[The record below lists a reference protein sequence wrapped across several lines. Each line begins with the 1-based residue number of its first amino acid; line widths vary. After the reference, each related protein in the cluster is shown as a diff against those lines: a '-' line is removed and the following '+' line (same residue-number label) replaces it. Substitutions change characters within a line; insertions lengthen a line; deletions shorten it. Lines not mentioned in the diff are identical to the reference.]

1 MVLGPEL
8 IEISMRPSHPLLEG
22 RRRRRIVDH
31 GKGRSRHRRDHL
43 TVDSTTQLLIPP
55 RTKSAKSTKA
65 PHEGLRASIATTVSP
80 TTSVHPAVH
89 DRRLTDRGRDCSSL
103 QAGSRGSKIVV
114 RPGLSEWLAMSSREV
129 TNWLQS
135 HRLGAYVDVFAEHD
149 VTWDDLGELGDEDL
163 RKMGLKTRERRRLL
177 QAIAYDYLVGGGER
191 KQLTV
196 LYYDLVQ
203 SVTLSNLIGD
213 PEAFLEI
220 VRSIHAK
227 FEVLLSRLGGTKYQ
241 MEGDGAWYLFGWPAI
256 EGNPAARSA
265 HAAFAIMQAA
275 RELKLP
281 VPAGWVLQFR
291 VTIASDLMVIM
302 PTKREGEVEVA
313 GNAINLAARLKRVC
327 RPGSIVIDRATRD
340 RFGRAFHVAAL
351 GLQSFEGIEGKVEAF
366 VLGVP
371 RSGLTTFAARKAAR
385 SRPLVGR
392 DAELAQLRKQWL
404 LACEGH
410 GQVGFL
416 VGTAGIGKSRLA
428 LALSHLAAE
437 QHGTVLSYQCSDL
450 YRSSALY
457 PLLDRLRRD
466 ARIRHLDLTRDADR
480 KAAQAS
486 RGPRRHS
493 RRR

>member
-1 MVLGPEL
+1 
-8 IEISMRPSHPLLEG
+8 
-22 RRRRRIVDH
+22 
-31 GKGRSRHRRDHL
+31 
-43 TVDSTTQLLIPP
+43 
-55 RTKSAKSTKA
+55 
-65 PHEGLRASIATTVSP
+65 
-80 TTSVHPAVH
+80 
-89 DRRLTDRGRDCSSL
+89 
-103 QAGSRGSKIVV
+103 
-114 RPGLSEWLAMSSREV
+114 MSSREV

-135 HRLGAYVDVFAEHD
+135 HRLGAYVDVFTEHD

-177 QAIAYDYLVGGGER
+177 RAIAFDYLVGGGER

-313 GNAINLAARLKRVC
+313 GNAINLAARLKRSLPA
-327 RPGSIVIDRATRD
+327 RLDRHRQSNQ
-340 RFGRAFHVAAL
+340 GPIRAR
-351 GLQSFEGIEGKVEAF
+351 
-366 VLGVP
+366 VP
-371 RSGLTTFAARKAAR
+371 RRCARAPIVR
-385 SRPLVGR
+385 G
-392 DAELAQLRKQWL
+392 
-404 LACEGH
+404 
-410 GQVGFL
+410 
-416 VGTAGIGKSRLA
+416 
-428 LALSHLAAE
+428 
-437 QHGTVLSYQCSDL
+437 
-450 YRSSALY
+450 
-457 PLLDRLRRD
+457 DRR
-466 ARIRHLDLTRDADR
+466 
-480 KAAQAS
+480 
-486 RGPRRHS
+486 
-493 RRR
+493 

>member
-1 MVLGPEL
+1 MVLVP
-8 IEISMRPSHPLLEG
+8 
-22 RRRRRIVDH
+22 
-31 GKGRSRHRRDHL
+31 
-43 TVDSTTQLLIPP
+43 DSTTQLLIPP
-55 RTKSAKSTKA
+55 RTKTRNARRHIA
-65 PHEGLRASIATTVSP
+65 RAYHRQSFTIRRPGSPFTRCSQLAVSGWTCLFP
-80 TTSVHPAVH
+80 GCPP
-89 DRRLTDRGRDCSSL
+89 L
-103 QAGSRGSKIVV
+103 QAGSGGSKLDSTRVERV
-114 RPGLSEWLAMSSREV
+114 LAMSSREV
-129 TNWLQS
+129 ANWLQS
-135 HRLGAYVDVFAEHD
+135 HRLGACVDVFAQHD

-177 QAIAYDYLVGGGER
+177 RAIAVDYFVGGGER

-275 RELKLP
+275 SELKLP

-302 PTKREGEVEVA
+302 PTKHEGEVEVA
-313 GNAINLAARLKRVC
+313 GKAINLAARLKRVC
-327 RPGSIVIDRATRD
+327 RPGSIVIDRATKD
-340 RFGRAFHVAAL
+340 RIGRAFHVAAL
-351 GLQSFEGIEGKVEAF
+351 GPQSFEGIEGKVEAF

-371 RSGLTTFAARKAAR
+371 RSGLTKFAARNAAR

-392 DAELAQLRKQWL
+392 YAEMAELRKQWL

-416 VGTAGIGKSRLA
+416 VGTPA
-428 LALSHLAAE
+428 
-437 QHGTVLSYQCSDL
+437 
-450 YRSSALY
+450 
-457 PLLDRLRRD
+457 
-466 ARIRHLDLTRDADR
+466 
-480 KAAQAS
+480 
-486 RGPRRHS
+486 
-493 RRR
+493 